1 MKKIVL
7 FLIGLLFLPY
17 LVCGYY
23 VNIEAPDTLTV
34 GKPLVVTGTTTF
46 GIGTPIDVVLFRQLT
61 TTSEVKRLIVYIQPD
76 KTFRAVFD
84 TTGLETGTYKVEVPT
99 SGMGSDAVTSRVVQ
113 LVDRSDSIRVST
125 SLTQPFSGKLAIA
138 GTIDGSDSSGF
149 QIEVVGPGS
158 VVIFGPYYV
167 NTNNQGDFSV
177 EVPVET
183 PGQYEV
189 SFTDAR
195 GYIGEKIYTVTGIP
209 VRYETPVTE
218 ITPDIQPKT
227 PEITPEPSGTQ
238 KTPLPP
244 LVGLVAVG
252 IAALFLSKRSRWI
265 TGIFR

>member
-7 FLIGLLFLPY
+7 FLIGLLFLPH

-46 GIGTPIDVVLFRQLT
+46 GIGTPVDVVLYRQLT
-61 TTSEVKRLIVYIQPD
+61 TTSEIKRLIVYIQPD

-99 SGMGSDAVTSRVVQ
+99 SGMGSDAVTSRVIQ
-113 LVDRSDSIRVST
+113 LVDRSDSIHVS
-125 SLTQPFSGKLAIA
+125 SPLTQPFSGKLAIA

-167 NTNNQGDFSV
+167 NANNQGDFSV
-177 EVPVET
+177 EVPVDE
-183 PGQYEV
+183 PGNYEV

-195 GYIGEKIYTVTGIP
+195 GYIGEKTITVTNIAIP
-209 VRYETPVTE
+209 NETPATE
-218 ITPDIQPKT
+218 ISPVAQPSTPVLTSQPSTT
-227 PEITPEPSGTQ
+227 PT
-238 KTPLPP
+238 TPLLP
-244 LVGLVAVG
+244 LAGLVAVG
-252 IAALFLSKRSRWI
+252 IVVFLTRKDP
-265 TGIFR
+265 

>member
-7 FLIGLLFLPY
+7 FLIGLLFLPN

-46 GIGTPIDVVLFRQLT
+46 GIGTPIDVVLYRQLT

-84 TTGLETGTYKVEVPT
+84 TTGLDTGTYKVEVPT
-99 SGMGSDAVTSRVVQ
+99 SGMGSDAVTSRVIQ
-113 LVDRSDSIRVST
+113 LVDRSDSILVSS
-125 SLTQPFSGKLAIA
+125 SLIQPFSGKLAIA
-138 GTIDGSDSSGF
+138 GTIAGSDSSGF

-158 VVIFGPYYV
+158 VVVFGPYYV
-167 NTNNQGDFSV
+167 NTNKQGDFSV
-177 EVPVET
+177 DVPIEV

-195 GYIGEKIYTVTGIP
+195 GYIGEKTITVTGISVP
-209 VRYETPVTE
+209 DETPVTE
-218 ITPDIQPKT
+218 IIPAVQPTTSVMTPQPAGT
-227 PEITPEPSGTQ
+227 PT
-238 KTPLPP
+238 TPLLP
-244 LVGLVAVG
+244 LAGLVALG
-252 IAALFLSKRSRWI
+252 IVALLMRKEP
-265 TGIFR
+265 